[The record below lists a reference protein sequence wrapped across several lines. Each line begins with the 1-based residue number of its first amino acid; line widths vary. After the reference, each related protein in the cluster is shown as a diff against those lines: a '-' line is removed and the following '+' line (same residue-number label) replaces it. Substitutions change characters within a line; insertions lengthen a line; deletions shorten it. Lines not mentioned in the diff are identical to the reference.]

1 VSTIAVIGAGY
12 VGLSSA
18 VGLAHLGH
26 DVIAFDV
33 DQSRVDSLNEGIP
46 PFYEERL
53 EELLREG
60 IGRGRLR
67 FQLMEK
73 ADLAD
78 REFVLLCL
86 PTPQGSNG
94 AADVSAIKSAVEKFS
109 STLAK
114 GAVVINKSTA
124 TVGTTRWVVDR
135 LRDHPVSV
143 VSNPE
148 FLQEGRA
155 LTEFLKGERLLIG
168 ADDPIAADRVKNLYA
183 GTGVPVIST
192 SIESAELAKYA
203 CNTFL
208 ATKLSFV
215 NSIAELCEKMGADI
229 TEVAAVMGS
238 DSRIGKKFLSAG
250 PAWGGPCLPKDS
262 RALLHMAENANIK
275 FTVLEAA
282 VKANEESIEHVVAKV
297 LRLFNNELKGISIG
311 VWGLT
316 FKAGTDDIRD
326 SPAVDIV
333 NRLISEG
340 ANVSVFD
347 PMHKTSLKGAVAAT
361 NAYDACIDA
370 HALVILT
377 EWPEFAAT
385 DLTQVAT
392 LMTGR
397 VIVDTRNIVS
407 ADAALSA
414 GFRYLATGR
423 QTRDATPD
431 LGNAWVE

>member
-1 VSTIAVIGAGY
+1 
-12 VGLSSA
+12 
-18 VGLAHLGH
+18 
-26 DVIAFDV
+26 
-33 DQSRVDSLNEGIP
+33 
-46 PFYEERL
+46 
-53 EELLREG
+53 
-60 IGRGRLR
+60 
-67 FQLMEK
+67 
-73 ADLAD
+73 
-78 REFVLLCL
+78 
-86 PTPQGSNG
+86 
-94 AADVSAIKSAVEKFS
+94 
-109 STLAK
+109 
-114 GAVVINKSTA
+114 
-124 TVGTTRWVVDR
+124 
-135 LRDHPVSV
+135 
-143 VSNPE
+143 
-148 FLQEGRA
+148 
-155 LTEFLKGERLLIG
+155 
-168 ADDPIAADRVKNLYA
+168 
-183 GTGVPVIST
+183 
-192 SIESAELAKYA
+192 
-203 CNTFL
+203 
-208 ATKLSFV
+208 
-215 NSIAELCEKMGADI
+215 
-229 TEVAAVMGS
+229 
-238 DSRIGKKFLSAG
+238 
-250 PAWGGPCLPKDS
+250 
-262 RALLHMAENANIK
+262 MAENANIK

-385 DLTQVAT
+385 DLTQIAT